1 MTYIS
6 CLYVEYMVYKV
17 SFKNIEVWLVN
28 GINFVKPVNLENCF
42 RNALTR
48 FCISA
53 ITLCFDVEIEYCQ
66 WHLKLDIPTFPTV

>member
-17 SFKNIEVWLVN
+17 SFKNIGVWLVN

-42 RNALTR
+42 RNTLTR

-53 ITLCFDVEIEYCQ
+53 ITLCSDVKIECRQ
-66 WHLKLDIPTFPTV
+66 RHLKLDIPAFPTV